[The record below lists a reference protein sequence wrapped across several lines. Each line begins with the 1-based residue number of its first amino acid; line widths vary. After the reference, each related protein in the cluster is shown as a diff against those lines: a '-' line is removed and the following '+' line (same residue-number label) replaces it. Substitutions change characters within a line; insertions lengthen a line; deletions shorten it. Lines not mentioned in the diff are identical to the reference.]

1 MNLTIVEDRTE
12 VAERI
17 NSLHAEMTGHMSMA
31 VKKAIQIGELLVE
44 QKNSLEHGEWIP
56 WVESNLTFG
65 RKQAAAY
72 MRVYN
77 RRDEI
82 ANVTSGLHL
91 TSLNQAVS
99 LLADPKPE
107 EVGVEQVVE
116 YRDSDETIARLKK
129 QEDTIQQLESDLE
142 TYINERRRLMEE
154 VEGLRG
160 ASDQTLTEIQS
171 VDLES
176 ADEIERLKKELT
188 EANEELQRLE
198 SVKANEE
205 HIKETLK
212 EIQELKQKKSEMYA
226 DVKAAGGNIQI
237 YQKTSDRSVEREMRD
252 MRRGWSAS
260 GDRPHSPD

>member
-116 YRDSDETIARLKK
+116 YRDSRSLFLLKSPGCQSLCSLRARRSSRLR
-129 QEDTIQQLESDLE
+129 QTSSSVWFYPEAWSTAPTQLWTTTSSQRTSTTAQTTPES
-142 TYINERRRLMEE
+142 R
-154 VEGLRG
+154 
-160 ASDQTLTEIQS
+160 
-171 VDLES
+171 
-176 ADEIERLKKELT
+176 
-188 EANEELQRLE
+188 
-198 SVKANEE
+198 
-205 HIKETLK
+205 
-212 EIQELKQKKSEMYA
+212 
-226 DVKAAGGNIQI
+226 
-237 YQKTSDRSVEREMRD
+237 
-252 MRRGWSAS
+252 
-260 GDRPHSPD
+260 